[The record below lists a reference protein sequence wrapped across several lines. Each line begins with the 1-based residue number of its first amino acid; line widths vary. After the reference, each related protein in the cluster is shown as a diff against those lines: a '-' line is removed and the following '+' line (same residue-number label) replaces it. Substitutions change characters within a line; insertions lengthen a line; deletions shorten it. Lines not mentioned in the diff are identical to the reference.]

1 MLSEGDRRLI
11 DGFQRDFPL
20 EPEPFRIVAD
30 KLGLDESGV
39 LASLVGLRETG
50 VISRLGAVLRPNCA
64 GASTLAAMAAPAH
77 RLEAIAEAVNAEPGV
92 NHNYER
98 EHALNLWFVV
108 TGPNRAAIAA
118 SLARIRSRVGLDVLD
133 FPLLRSF
140 HIDLGF
146 PIFTTAAG
154 AKKIVLDASPPPPE
168 ADDIRLLTAIE
179 DGLPLCRR
187 PYRQVAT
194 RLGWREHEV
203 IARLRRLI
211 AGGAVARF
219 GLVVRHQ
226 VLGYCANAMVVWDV
240 DDGALPDIGAR
251 LAAAP
256 GVTLCYERPRRPPL
270 WRYNLYSMVHGRDR
284 DQVRSEIAALADSV
298 GAASRGHEI
307 LFSRRCFRQR
317 GAKLSAA

>member
-1 MLSEGDRRLI
+1 MLNEGDCRLI
-11 DGFQRDFPL
+11 DEFQRDFPL
-20 EPEPFRIVAD
+20 EPEPFRAIAER
-30 KLGLDESGV
+30 LGLDESDV
-39 LASLVGLRETG
+39 LASLIRLGETG

-77 RLEAIAEAVNAEPGV
+77 KLEAIAEIVNAEPGV

-98 EHALNLWFVV
+98 EHAVNLWFVV
-108 TGPNRAAIAA
+108 TGANRAAIAA
-118 SLARIRSRVGLDVLD
+118 SLARIQSRVGLDVLD
-133 FPLLRSF
+133 LPLLRSF

-146 PIFTTAAG
+146 PIFASVEG
-154 AKKIVLDASPPPPE
+154 EKKVSRSASPPQPE
-168 ADDIRLLTAIE
+168 ADDLRLLTAIE

-187 PYRQVAT
+187 PYRCVAA
-194 RLGWREHEV
+194 RLGWDERDV

-211 AGGAVARF
+211 DGGAIARF

-226 VLGYCANAMVVWDV
+226 VLGYRANAMVVWDIDEGV
-240 DDGALPDIGAR
+240 VSEIGAR
-251 LAAAP
+251 LAEAP
-256 GVTLCYERPRRPPL
+256 GVTLCYERPRRLPV

-284 DQVRSEIAALADSV
+284 GQVCADIAALAEKV
-298 GAASRGHEI
+298 GGASRGHEI

>member
-1 MLSEGDRRLI
+1 MLTEGDRRLI

-20 EPEPFRIVAD
+20 EPEPFRAVAAE
-30 KLGLDESGV
+30 LGLDEAEV
-39 LASLVGLRETG
+39 LASLIGLRETG
-50 VISRLGAVLRPNCA
+50 VVSRLGAVLRPNCA
-64 GASTLAAMAAPAH
+64 GASTLAAIAAPAEK
-77 RLEAIAEAVNAEPGV
+77 LEAIAEIINAESGV

-108 TGPNRAAIAA
+108 TGANRAALAA
-118 SLARIRSRVGLDVLD
+118 SLARIQNRVGLDVLD

-146 PIFTTAAG
+146 PIFASAG
-154 AKKIVLDASPPPPE
+154 GEKRISRSASPPPPE
-168 ADDIRLLTAIE
+168 ADDLRLLTAIE

-187 PYRQVAT
+187 PYRFVAA
-194 RLGWREHEV
+194 RLGWDEQDV

-211 AGGAVARF
+211 AEGAIARF

-226 VLGYCANAMVVWDV
+226 VLGYCANAMVVWDI
-240 DDGALPDIGAR
+240 DDGAVPAIGAR

-256 GVTLCYERPRRPPL
+256 GVTLCYERPRRPPI

-284 DQVRSEIAALADSV
+284 EQVRAEIAALGDSV
-298 GAASRGHEI
+298 GAASRGHDV

>member
-30 KLGLDESGV
+30 KLDLDESGV
-39 LASLVGLRETG
+39 LASLIRLSESG

-77 RLEAIAEAVNAEPGV
+77 RLETIAEAVNAEPGV

-98 EHALNLWFVV
+98 EHKLNLWFVV
-108 TGPNRAAIAA
+108 TGANRAAIAA
-118 SLARIRSRVGLDVLD
+118 SLARIQSRVGLDVLD

-146 PIFTTAAG
+146 PIFTIGEG
-154 AKKIVLDASPPPPE
+154 AKKIARGASPPPPE
-168 ADDIRLLTAIE
+168 ADDIRLLTVIE

-187 PYRQVAT
+187 PYQQVAT
-194 RLGWREHEV
+194 RLGWREQDV

-211 AGGAVARF
+211 ACGAVARF
-219 GLVVRHQ
+219 GLVVRHH
-226 VLGYCANAMVVWDV
+226 VLGYRANAMVVWDV
-240 DDGALPDIGAR
+240 DDGVLPDIGAR

-256 GVTLCYERPRRPPL
+256 GVTLCYERPRRPPV

-284 DQVRSEIAALADSV
+284 DQVQAEIAVLAENV

>member
-1 MLSEGDRRLI
+1 MLTEEDRRLI

-20 EPEPFRIVAD
+20 EPEPCRVVAD
-30 KLGLDESGV
+30 RLGLDESEV
-39 LASLVGLRETG
+39 LASLVRLSETG

-77 RLEAIAEAVNAEPGV
+77 KLEAVAEIINAEPGV

-98 EHALNLWFVV
+98 EHELNLWFVV
-108 TGPNRAAIAA
+108 TGANRAAIAA
-118 SLARIRSRVGLDVLD
+118 SLARIQSRVGLDVLD

-146 PIFTTAAG
+146 PIFVSGDG
-154 AKKIVLDASPPPPE
+154 AKKISRSANPPPPE
-168 ADDIRLLTAIE
+168 PDDLRLLTAIE

-187 PYRQVAT
+187 PYQRVAT
-194 RLGWREHEV
+194 RLGWREQEV
-203 IARLRRLI
+203 IARLRRLL
-211 AGGAVARF
+211 AEGAIARF
-219 GLVVRHQ
+219 GVVVRHQ
-226 VLGYCANAMVVWDV
+226 VLGYRANAMVVWDI
-240 DDGALPDIGAR
+240 DDGALPEIGAR

-256 GVTLCYERPRRPPL
+256 AVTLCYERPRRPPV

-284 DQVRSEIAALADSV
+284 DQVRADIAALAESV
-298 GAASRGHEI
+298 GAASRGHDI

>member
-1 MLSEGDRRLI
+1 MLTETDRRLI
-11 DGFQRDFPL
+11 DGLQCDFPL
-20 EPEPFRIVAD
+20 EPEPLRLVA
-30 KLGLDESGV
+30 KEFGLDESGV
-39 LASLVGLRETG
+39 LASLVGLCETG
-50 VISRLGAVLRPNCA
+50 VVSRLGAVLRPNCA

-77 RLEAIAEAVNAEPGV
+77 KLEAIAGMVNAEPGV

-108 TGPNRAAIAA
+108 TGANRAAIAA
-118 SLARIRSRVGLDVLD
+118 SLARIQSRAGLDVFD

-146 PIFTTAAG
+146 PIFAAGKG
-154 AKKIVLDASPPPPE
+154 AKKIARDARPPRPE
-168 ADDIRLLTAIE
+168 PDDLRLLTAIE
-179 DGLPLCRR
+179 DGLPLHRR
-187 PYRQVAT
+187 PYREVAI
-194 RLGWREHEV
+194 RLGWREQDV
-203 IARLRRLI
+203 IDRLRRLL
-211 AGGAVARF
+211 AEGAIARF

-226 VLGYCANAMVVWDV
+226 VLGYRANAMVVWDV

-256 GVTLCYERPRRPPL
+256 GVTLCYERPRRPPV
-270 WRYNLYSMVHGRDR
+270 WRYNLYSMVHGCDR
-284 DQVRSEIAALADSV
+284 DQVRGEIATLAENV